1 MGSDEGEGGEI
12 SASNFSP
19 FSYCGENTCT
29 IVGQHP
35 DPPPDHSAGAAGGGD
50 IESSRIWRK
59 TAPAANLSST
69 DNVQITG
76 VLL

>member
-1 MGSDEGEGGEI
+1 MGSDEGEGGDKCI
-12 SASNFSP
+12 KFFTILLLWRKYLYN
-19 FSYCGENTCT
+19 CG
-29 IVGQHP
+29 P
-35 DPPPDHSAGAAGGGD
+35 DPPPDHSAGDAGGGD

-69 DNVQITG
+69 DNVQITV

>member
-1 MGSDEGEGGEI
+1 MY
-12 SASNFSP
+12 N
-19 FSYCGENTCT
+19 CG
-29 IVGQHP
+29 P
-35 DPPPDHSAGAAGGGD
+35 DPPPDHSAGGGGGGGD

-69 DNVQITG
+69 DNVQITV